1 MREAESMEKVNATF
15 LKASVVNVAFF
26 CHCYRVVRNDIQV
39 LKCCLPIA
47 EWFVEERALKC
58 CLFCLSALGNTHEKI
73 CLTKREK
80 VKI

>member
-15 LKASVVNVAFF
+15 LKASMENVAFF
-26 CHCYRVVRNDIQV
+26 CHCYRAMRNDIHV
-39 LKCCLPIA
+39 LKCYPLIT
-47 EWFVEERALKC
+47 ERLVEERALTC
-58 CLFCLSALGNTHEKI
+58 SPFCLSTLGNTCEKI